1 MSQCSICLGLPL
13 TVYVNVRGYI
23 DACFHAFLEQDMG
36 EAEIDFPF
44 RVSPSEQAIIEN
56 DPDPPCSIVLV
67 GRSGTGKTTCAVFRM
82 WARWL
87 AFRHHSTEPFNQ
99 VSLLCSSWL
108 RCSLAST
115 VISSF

>member
-1 MSQCSICLGLPL
+1 MSVPMSKMHMPVSEVVL
-13 TVYVNVRGYI
+13 TADSCVM
-23 DACFHAFLEQDMG
+23 QDMG
-36 EAEIDFPF
+36 EVEVDFPF

-87 AFRHHSTEPFNQ
+87 TFRHHSAESFHQ
-99 VSLLCSSWL
+99 VIHQPHMLPS
-108 RCSLAST
+108 
-115 VISSF
+115 

>member
-1 MSQCSICLGLPL
+1 
-13 TVYVNVRGYI
+13 
-23 DACFHAFLEQDMG
+23 MG
-36 EAEIDFPF
+36 EVEVDFPF

-87 AFRHHSTEPFNQ
+87 TFRHHSAEPFHQ
-99 VSLLCSSWL
+99 VSHHPHILQCQIMTT
-108 RCSLAST
+108 CF
-115 VISSF
+115 ISCAACWYEGHCRHQPTAWHQLIARQA

>member
-1 MSQCSICLGLPL
+1 MSASD
-13 TVYVNVRGYI
+13 T
-23 DACFHAFLEQDMG
+23 QDMG
-36 EAEIDFPF
+36 ESEVDFPF

-87 AFRHHSTEPFNQ
+87 TFHHHSTEPFHQ
-99 VSLLCSSWL
+99 VSLSSAMMAWRYCL
-108 RCSLAST
+108 V
-115 VISSF
+115 VICLFACTFWVCDGIAEYCRAVDAP